1 MVMRKRFIDINECKP
16 FLYQSIGD
24 YQRESLSQNFNTR
37 FRIGDLAQITMA
49 LYGALPFFATENPSR
64 NMGYMPNEKT
74 LVYVDSPNKL
84 T

>member
-37 FRIGDLAQITMA
+37 FRIGDLAQITMS
-49 LYGALPFFATENPSR
+49 LFGALPFDIQKNPSR
-64 NMGYMPNEKT
+64 N
-74 LVYVDSPNKL
+74 L
-84 T
+84 

>member
-1 MVMRKRFIDINECKP
+1 
-16 FLYQSIGD
+16 
-24 YQRESLSQNFNTR
+24 
-37 FRIGDLAQITMA
+37 MA